1 MIAPAVDAPA
11 SSLTGATGRIAFAPV
26 KATWLYA
33 NLALG
38 LLALPYRAGAGTFA
52 AGFALTF
59 LTLCVGHSVG
69 LHRGII
75 HRTYRC
81 PRSVRCA
88 LAYLFVLSGLGGPVA
103 WMGVHYARDH
113 WQNRAD
119 CPRFFGYGHG
129 IAVDY
134 HWNLHCAFLA
144 GPSAPHAVPEEDASD
159 PFLMFLQRTWMV
171 HPILLAAVVAAL
183 FGPAVAGVTCC
194 LRVGAGI
201 LGHWFVGYV
210 SHKVGYMRYA
220 LDDASSE
227 GRNVLVLGVLSF
239 GEGFHNNHHAHPGSA
254 RMGMKWY
261 ELDAGWAVVRCLE
274 ALGWIHD
281 VRAWHRAGQVSKAGA
296 RAIAARFV
304 GPGRL
309 RRADR
314 RSSERDPTGANA
326 GARAAAGRGAARG
339 SAPRPG
345 RRSQTTG
352 AAHPQETVVQ
362 AIHAMCSTGTTSDR
376 S

>member
-1 MIAPAVDAPA
+1 MSAPAVDPGPT
-11 SSLTGATGRIAFAPV
+11 SSLTRSTGRIELAPV
-26 KATWLYA
+26 KAAWLYT

-38 LLALPYRAGAGTFA
+38 LVALPFAASAGTFA
-52 AGFALTF
+52 AGCALTF

-81 PRSVRCA
+81 PYWVRCA
-88 LAYLFVLSGLGGPVA
+88 MAYLFALSGLGGPVA

-113 WQNRAD
+113 WQNRPD

-129 IAVDY
+129 MALDY
-134 HWNLHCAFLA
+134 HWNLHCAFVA
-144 GPSAPHAVPEEDASD
+144 GPRAPHAVPRADASD
-159 PFLMFLQRTWMV
+159 PFLVFLQRTWML
-171 HPILLAAVVAAL
+171 HPLVLAALVTAL

-194 LRVGAGI
+194 LRVAAGI
-201 LGHWFVGYV
+201 LGHWFVGFV

-274 ALGWIHD
+274 AMRLVHD
-281 VRAWHRAGQVSKAGA
+281 VRAWHRAGQAPKAGA
-296 RAIAARFV
+296 RAIRPHFVSARPASC
-304 GPGRL
+304 GG
-309 RRADR
+309 RRAR
-314 RSSERDPTGANA
+314 
-326 GARAAAGRGAARG
+326 AR
-339 SAPRPG
+339 
-345 RRSQTTG
+345 
-352 AAHPQETVVQ
+352 H
-362 AIHAMCSTGTTSDR
+362 
-376 S
+376 